1 MSLLNIV
8 KHQPDETTEALID
21 GLSKEK
27 DPVTRYNLYEEQDYD
42 KLVELI
48 FSHDEVISW
57 W

>member
-8 KHQPDETTEALID
+8 KSQPDETTEVLIA
-21 GLSKEK
+21 GLSQSK
-27 DPVTRYNLYEEQDYD
+27 DPITRYNLYEEQDYD
-42 KLVELI
+42 KLLELI

>member
-1 MSLLNIV
+1 MKLLHIV
-8 KHQPDETTEALID
+8 KTQPNDSTQFLID
-21 GLSKEK
+21 KLSEGKE
-27 DPVTRYNLYEEQDYD
+27 VTRYNLYEEQDYA